1 MYVQFTSCVYG
12 AGNIKH
18 WSIIAIKQVHAYNTD
33 QVISNYWEPLCE
45 NVFTISDTW
54 FFCFEEDEEGLYRL
68 HVRSKLCQEKF
79 NASLHGI
86 NIYEIAF
93 STSYWI
99 WIYFFK
105 HFFLANWW
113 MYNGWL
119 TVTFSDICKVKLE
132 NDIVIPLKRKS
143 YRRYVDMFN
152 RIKFNANYILLKEWT
167 MSTTQKANFSTH

>member
-1 MYVQFTSCVYG
+1 MLIIPIKWFQII
-12 AGNIKH
+12 GNLCAKMCL
-18 WSIIAIKQVHAYNTD
+18 QL
-33 QVISNYWEPLCE
+33 VIL
-45 NVFTISDTW
+45 D
-54 FFCFEEDEEGLYRL
+54 FFSFEESSDLYRL

-167 MSTTQKANFSTH
+167 MSTTQKVNFSTH